1 MVDMA
6 NKLLTRSN
14 DLRSSRK
21 FREKQLFF
29 YVLPGILLTLI
40 FSYLPMWG
48 WSYAFIKY
56 RPGKS
61 LFESEFVGWDNFT
74 MLFGNPVI
82 RKNIFQSLKNTLGIN
97 FLGYLTMP
105 LPMIFAI
112 FLSELRSTKFKK
124 VVQTVSTLP
133 HFVSWVVVYSLISGL
148 FSVSGL
154 INTLLMENG
163 ILTEPIN
170 ILTTDKHVWIT
181 QTLLYLWKKL
191 GWDSVIY
198 FAALAGIDQTLYEAA
213 MVDGAGRFQRI
224 WHITIPNLI
233 PTFFVVLIMGV
244 GNMLSTGVDQY
255 LVFGNAMNMKYIQT
269 LDLYVYNLGLGSGN
283 ISAGV
288 AVGILKTVVAVTLFG
303 SANWL
308 SKKVRGNG
316 IA

>member
-1 MVDMA
+1 MNMA
-6 NKLLTRSN
+6 NTVLTKGTN
-14 DLRSSRK
+14 LHDLKRR
-21 FREKQLFF
+21 RGKQLFLL
-29 YVLPGILLTLI
+29 VLPGVLLTLI

-56 RPGKS
+56 RPGKNV
-61 LFESEFVGWDNFT
+61 FESDFVGWQNFQ
-74 MLFGNPVI
+74 MIFGNPVI

-105 LPMIFAI
+105 LPMLFAI

-124 VVQTVSTLP
+124 IVQTVSTLP
-133 HFVSWVVVYSLISGL
+133 HFVSWVVVYSLVSGL
-148 FSVSGL
+148 LSVSGL

-163 ILTEPIN
+163 LISEPIN
-170 ILTTDKHVWIT
+170 ILTTEKHVWII
-181 QTLLYLWKKL
+181 QTVLYLWKQL

-198 FAALAGIDQTLYEAA
+198 FAALAGIDQAQYEAA
-213 MVDGAGRFQRI
+213 TVDGADRFQRI
-224 WHITIPNLI
+224 WYITIPNLI

-255 LVFGNAMNMKYIQT
+255 FVFGNAMNMKYIQT

-288 AVGILKTVVAVTLFG
+288 AVGILKTIVAIVLFS

-308 SKKVRGNG
+308 SKKFRGSG